1 MTLIDHRAF
10 VPPTRRAWNKCDG
23 CRGGQALPFAF
34 TMAFQPIVDLTR
46 RTIWGYEALVRG
58 EAGEAAKVVLDQVD
72 AATIYAFDQA
82 CRIRAIELFA
92 ALSTPGSTARL
103 SINFKPNAVYE
114 PAACIRA
121 TLDAAKRSGFDRT
134 RLMFEFTEDERMQDV
149 AHVRRIIE
157 AYRSFGFMT
166 ALDDFGAGYAGLS
179 LLSDMTPDLIKLDM
193 SLLRGIDA
201 STARQ
206 AIVRSIVAM
215 TRELGVAC
223 LAEGLE
229 TAAEVKT
236 IRSLGIALAQ
246 GFYFAAPATGALPPV
261 PLCLLADGET
271 QDAAG

>member
-10 VPPTRRAWNKCDG
+10 ESSAGRGWNKCGG
-23 CRGGQALPFAF
+23 CREGQALPFAF
-34 TMAFQPIVDLTR
+34 TMAFQPIVDLTHG
-46 RTIWGYEALVRG
+46 TIWGYEALVRG
-58 EAGEAAKVVLDQVD
+58 EAGEPARAILDQVD

-92 ALSTPGSTARL
+92 ALSPPGSTAML

-121 TLDAAKRSGFDRT
+121 TLEAAKRSGFDRT

-149 AHVRRIIE
+149 AHVRRIVE

-201 STARQ
+201 SPARQ

-229 TAAEVKT
+229 TAAEVET
-236 IRSLGIALAQ
+236 IRTLGIALVQ
-246 GFYFAAPATGALPPV
+246 GFYFAAPVTGMLPPV
-261 PLCLLADGET
+261 SVGLLADGAT